1 MPCARTGLNRKAHKL
16 HAQHKELLKE
26 AAAAKLSAANLKQLE
41 AAATRKLVELE
52 AQVESLQV
60 GAASL
65 VLHSAD
71 AISSRSYLQRP
82 LTTLS
87 GTEYMGC

>member
-1 MPCARTGLNRKAHKL
+1 MCARTGLNRKAHKL
-16 HAQHKELLKE
+16 HAQHKEVLKE
-26 AAAAKLSAANLKQLE
+26 AAAAKLCAANLKQQE

-60 GAASL
+60 RAVSL
-65 VLHSAD
+65 VLYDAAD
-71 AISSRSYLQRP
+71 TISGRLYLQHP

-87 GTEYMGC
+87 GTEYVGC